1 MSQALRVVPMVG
13 DWHDETPTKPAIYQS
28 SVTIARLYT
37 IERLAE
43 QVLEHVIDMP
53 GMVDD
58 VDCLAEIKRLARAV
72 RE

>member
-13 DWHDETPTKPAIYQS
+13 DWADETPTKPVIYQS

-37 IERLAE
+37 IERLAD
-43 QVLEHVIDMP
+43 QIQEHLVDMP

>member
-13 DWHDETPTKPAIYQS
+13 DWSDETPTKPVIYQS

-37 IERLAE
+37 IERLAD
-43 QVLEHVIDMP
+43 QIQEHLVDMP